1 MKYPFF
7 QNRRAVMKVLITG
20 SYRGIGKHLYE
31 RLSVSHEVIGIDK
44 LKSDTVDI
52 VHDLTD
58 LETLPLKL
66 KILNNVDAVI
76 HNAASI
82 ETAPFEDLS
91 TEMIEKVFKVNTLAA
106 FKLAQW
112 FVAQKPK
119 NKVGRLIFISS
130 TRAKMSEANTI
141 PYTLSKSALEG
152 LTHSLAI
159 TLSDYH
165 VTVNAIAPG
174 WINTSNETITEVEH
188 HFHPSRRVG
197 VPEDIYQA
205 VKYILA
211 HNNNFLNGS
220 TITVDGGV
228 TKKMIYPE

>member
-1 MKYPFF
+1 MKI
-7 QNRRAVMKVLITG
+7 LITG
-20 SYRGIGKHLYE
+20 TYRGIGKHLYE
-31 RLSVSHEVIGIDK
+31 RLSISHEVIGLDQI
-44 LKSDTVDI
+44 KSDTVDI
-52 VHDLTD
+52 VHDLTELD
-58 LETLPLKL
+58 TLPSKL
-66 KILNNVDAVI
+66 STFNNVDAVI

-82 ETAPFEDLS
+82 ETAPFEELS
-91 TEMIEKVFKVNTLAA
+91 TEMIEKIFRVNTLAA
-106 FKLAQW
+106 FKLGQW

-119 NKVGRLIFISS
+119 TQAGRLIFITS

-174 WINTSNETITEVEH
+174 WINTSHETITEEEH

-197 VPEDIYQA
+197 IPEDIYQA